1 LFLVSYTPRS
11 SFFLGTY
18 LLFVP
23 QGVGK
28 EFFVYFVLEL
38 YKELRPNNILDTFIE
53 YELAAVY

>member
-1 LFLVSYTPRS
+1 VSYTPRS